1 MANLYV
7 LKLHADCY
15 PAELDPTTVGSDIL
29 QLPSTTFEGDINL
42 GGNEIRNISNPTEG
56 DSAVNKSYVDAIA
69 SGLTPH
75 EAVIVKTPAIL
86 TSYVSGG
93 GTGVDHTLTAPDF
106 TLAHNTIDGFLLT
119 TIGQRV
125 LVSMQGGNDAT
136 AHKDNGVYTVS
147 ALANNVDVAF
157 QLKRATD
164 ADQSA
169 AGEMETGLYVFV
181 TDGSTLK
188 NTGWTLVTPLPITM
202 ETTALKFAQFSGAP
216 GLTYDKGLKRD
227 VNSVY
232 VELDDGADAQGVGYT
247 TAERKS
253 GLEFSANSAAGKL
266 RVAVAEAGGLARY
279 QTTTYGLTILV
290 DDTDSDA
297 TLGLTANGVKVLGLP
312 AAFTIDGEAVDVLV
326 TADNLTE
333 LVDGSSTTLHSHPGA
348 GESERVEYDFIAD
361 GAIGLGDPVYL
372 TSAGKVSK
380 ARADTDAK
388 AFACGISHLGGLA
401 DGDTCPVVIDGV
413 ANAVFASDQTMG
425 DRWYVAATGG
435 LTKVV
440 PGAGKHI
447 MQMGFTCAV
456 RSLLLQKQYIGKK
469 I

>member
-1 MANLYV
+1 MANIYV
-7 LKLHADCY
+7 LKLHADGY
-15 PAELDPTTVGSDIL
+15 PSELDPTTVGSDIL

-75 EAVIVKTPAIL
+75 EAVIVKTPAEL

-93 GTGVDHTLTAPDF
+93 GTGFGHTLTAPDF
-106 TLAHNTIDGFLLT
+106 TVAHNTIDSFLLT
-119 TIGQRV
+119 TVGQRV
-125 LVSMQGGNDAT
+125 LVSMQGGDDAT
-136 AHKDNGVYTVS
+136 AHKDNGVYRVS
-147 ALANNVDVAF
+147 ALGNGVDVAF
-157 QLKRATD
+157 QLTRTTD
-164 ADQSA
+164 ADQAA

-188 NTGWTLVTPLPITM
+188 NTGWTLVTPTPITM

-216 GLTYDKGLKRD
+216 GLTYDQGLKRD

-232 VELDDGADAQGVGYT
+232 IELDGGADAQSAGAP
-247 TAERKS
+247 TASRKS
-253 GLEFSANSAAGKL
+253 GLEFDADSAAGKL
-266 RVAVAEAGGLARY
+266 RVAVAAAGGLARY
-279 QTTTYGLTILV
+279 QTSTYGLTILV
-290 DDTDSDA
+290 DNTDSDA
-297 TLGLTANGVKVLGLP
+297 TLGLTSDGVKVLGLP
-312 AAFTIDGEAVDVLV
+312 TSFSIGGTAVDPLV

-348 GESERVEYDFIAD
+348 GESERVEYDFVAD
-361 GAIGLGDPVYL
+361 GAIALGDPVYL

-388 AFACGISHLGGLA
+388 AFACGIAHLGGA
-401 DGDTCPVVIDGV
+401 DGFTCPVVFDGI
-413 ANAVFASDQTMG
+413 AKAVFSSNQTMG

-440 PGAGKHI
+440 PGSGKHV

-456 RSLLLQKQYIGKK
+456 RDFALQKQYMGKK
-469 I
+469 A

>member
-1 MANLYV
+1 MANIYV
-7 LKLHADCY
+7 LKLHADGY
-15 PAELDPTTVGSDIL
+15 PSELDPTTVGSDIL

-42 GGNEIRNISNPTEG
+42 GGNEIKNISYPTEG

-69 SGLTPH
+69 SGLVPH

-93 GTGVDHTLTAPDF
+93 GTGVGHTLTAPDF
-106 TLAHNTIDGFLLT
+106 TVAHNTIDGFLLT

-125 LVSMQGGNDAT
+125 LVSMQGGDDAT
-136 AHKDNGVYTVS
+136 AHKDNGVYRVS
-147 ALANNVDVAF
+147 ALANGIDVAF
-157 QLKRATD
+157 ELTRTTD
-164 ADQSA
+164 ADQAA

-188 NTGWTLVTPLPITM
+188 NTGWTLVTTGTIVM

-216 GLTYDKGLKRD
+216 GLTYDQGLKRD

-232 VELDDGADAQGVGYT
+232 VHLDDVANAQGAGAP
-247 TAERKS
+247 TAARKS
-253 GLEFSANSAAGKL
+253 GLEFDADSAAGKL
-266 RVAVAEAGGLARY
+266 RVAVAAAGGLERY
-279 QTTTYGLTILV
+279 QTSTYGLAILV
-290 DDTDSDA
+290 DNTDSDA
-297 TLGLTANGVKVLGLP
+297 TLGLTADGVKVLGLP
-312 AAFTIDGEAVDVLV
+312 ASFTIDGDAVNVLV

-348 GESERVEYDFIAD
+348 GESERIEYDFVAD
-361 GAIGLGDPVYL
+361 GAISLGDPVYL

-388 AFACGISHLGGLA
+388 AFACGLAHLGGI
-401 DGDTCPVVIDGV
+401 DGFTCPVVFDGV
-413 ANAVFASDQTMG
+413 AKAVFSSDQTIG
-425 DRWYVAATGG
+425 DRWYVGATGG
-435 LTKVV
+435 LTKAV
-440 PGAGKHI
+440 PGAHNHV

-456 RSLLLQKQYIGKK
+456 RDFAIQKQYIGKK

>member
-1 MANLYV
+1 MANIYV
-7 LKLHADCY
+7 LKLHAEGY
-15 PAELDPTTVGSDIL
+15 PAELDPAGVGADIL
-29 QLPSTTFEGDINL
+29 QLPSTTFGGDIDL
-42 GGNEIRNISNPTEG
+42 GGNEVKNISYPTEG

-75 EAVIVKTPAIL
+75 EAVIVKTPAEL
-86 TSYVSGG
+86 VDYVPS
-93 GTGVDHTLTAPDF
+93 GTGVGHKLTAPDF
-106 TLAHNTIDGFLLT
+106 TVAHNTIDGFLLT

-125 LVSMQGGNDAT
+125 LVSMQGGDDAT
-136 AHKDNGVYTVS
+136 ADIDNGVYTVS
-147 ALANNVDVAF
+147 ALANGVDVAF
-157 QLKRATD
+157 ELTRATD
-164 ADQSA
+164 ADQAA
-169 AGEMETGLYVFV
+169 AGEMATGLYVFV

-202 ETTALKFAQFSGAP
+202 ESTALKFAQFSGAP

-232 VELDDGADAQGVGYT
+232 VELDGAADAQGAGAP
-247 TAERKS
+247 TAARKS
-253 GLEFSANSAAGKL
+253 GLEFDADSAAGKL
-266 RVAVAEAGGLARY
+266 RVAVAAAGGLERY
-279 QTTTYGLTILV
+279 QTSTYGLSILV
-290 DDTDSDA
+290 DNTDSDA

-312 AAFTIDGEAVDVLV
+312 AAFTIDGDTVDVLV

-348 GESERVEYDFIAD
+348 GESERVEYDFVAD
-361 GAIGLGDPVYL
+361 GAIALGDPVYL

-388 AFACGISHLGGLA
+388 AFACGIAHLGGA
-401 DGDTCPVVIDGV
+401 DGFTCPVVIDGV
-413 ANAVFASDQTMG
+413 AAAVFGADQTMG

-440 PGAGKHI
+440 PGAGKHV

-469 I
+469 V